1 MTPTDHDN
9 KITFEEFFEMVN
21 KDRDNLT
28 EEQARAAFK
37 EWDTNG
43 DGVIDIKEYWSGVTL

>member
-1 MTPTDHDN
+1 
-9 KITFEEFFEMVN
+9 MVN